1 MFLKTHRRL
10 KHGKTHCYY
19 SIAENQRTTR
29 GIVQRQVLYLGEI
42 NDSQREAWLRAI
54 SVFDEDTG
62 SERQLALFPATTPL
76 PTHAAGHGIHVRLD
90 AMELH
95 RPRQWGAC
103 WLATQLWSQ
112 LQLDSF
118 WQPLLGTS
126 REGTDWTKI
135 LQVLTTYRLLD
146 PGSEWRLHR
155 DWFQNTAL
163 ADLLDGDAALA
174 AKDTLYRCHDLLLPH
189 KDALFTHLANRW
201 RDLFNPDYEVLL
213 YDLTSTYFE
222 STPDFPEGDKRRF
235 GYSRDKR
242 SDCVQI
248 VIALVLTTEGF
259 PLAYQVMP
267 GNTIDNQTL
276 RDFLSHIE
284 NQYGKAKRLWLMDRG
299 IPTEK
304 VLAEMRASEP
314 PASYLVGTPKG
325 RLTQYEDRLL
335 EQSWQQV
342 RPGVSVKLVAD
353 EGETYVLARSQ
364 DRVHKERAMRRRR
377 LRRYLNTLQ
386 KLRLERKRPL
396 TRDHLLKALG
406 AAAQAAGHD
415 AKHITLT
422 LPPEGQPVTPDT
434 FHYQINRPR
443 LRQARRREGRYLLR
457 TNLNSTDPGELWERY
472 LQLVQVEEAFRTLK
486 GDLGIRPIYH
496 QWEARIEAHI
506 LISFLAFALHTTLR
520 ARLRELAPGL
530 TPRAVFEKMATL
542 QMIDVVFPTGDGRRL
557 TLPRYTSPSA
567 EVQLLLGRLKLTLP
581 PQPRPHL
588 SAPSAAPC
596 SADL

>member
-1 MFLKTHRRL
+1 
-10 KHGKTHCYY
+10 
-19 SIAENQRTTR
+19 
-29 GIVQRQVLYLGEI
+29 
-42 NDSQREAWLRAI
+42 
-54 SVFDEDTG
+54 
-62 SERQLALFPATTPL
+62 
-76 PTHAAGHGIHVRLD
+76 
-90 AMELH
+90 
-95 RPRQWGAC
+95 
-103 WLATQLWSQ
+103 
-112 LQLDSF
+112 
-118 WQPLLGTS
+118 
-126 REGTDWTKI
+126 
-135 LQVLTTYRLLD
+135 
-146 PGSEWRLHR
+146 
-155 DWFQNTAL
+155 
-163 ADLLDGDAALA
+163 
-174 AKDTLYRCHDLLLPH
+174 
-189 KDALFTHLANRW
+189 
-201 RDLFNPDYEVLL
+201 
-213 YDLTSTYFE
+213 
-222 STPDFPEGDKRRF
+222 
-235 GYSRDKR
+235 
-242 SDCVQI
+242 
-248 VIALVLTTEGF
+248 
-259 PLAYQVMP
+259 
-267 GNTIDNQTL
+267 
-276 RDFLSHIE
+276 
-284 NQYGKAKRLWLMDRG
+284 MDRG

-406 AAAQAAGHD
+406 AAAQAAGND

-567 EVQLLLGRLKLTLP
+567 EVQLLLDRLKLTLP